1 MMLTTYRKLS
11 VSLFALFMAGCA
23 IDPERLTTAELA
35 SSASDNLNRVTANQE
50 PISGSIDL
58 YEAMARA
65 LKYNLDHKVEVFETV
80 VRTAELSAAHYDML
94 PGLAVSAGY
103 GARDN
108 YNASSS
114 FNLVTRTPNFGA
126 STSQERQSVVA
137 EAALSWNVLDFGLSY
152 VRAQQSAD
160 KVLIAAETR
169 RKVANRIIED
179 VRTAYWRALT
189 ADRLIR
195 KLNALEARTRTALAS
210 TDKISTEGQAS
221 PITALTYQRELLEV
235 RRTIQELQ
243 RDLIVAKQQL
253 GALMNLQPG
262 ENFQLVAPHRGSML
276 RAPGKVRSMIWT
288 ALQNR
293 PELRELEYQKRINL
307 KEADA
312 ALLSMLPGI
321 QLYAGPNFDS
331 NDFLLNN
338 NWIGWGA
345 KASGNL
351 LKILKYPAQK
361 AVIEKQDELLDQRG
375 LAITMAI
382 MTQVHVSN
390 IRFRHLQK
398 ELSSATQYFDVQRR
412 LLTQMKAQTAAER
425 ISEQTLIREEMN
437 TLLAELRRDL
447 AYSGLQNAYANLY
460 ASMGMDGYVSEID
473 FQAPVKEL
481 SRSLAKL
488 WQERGNG
495 QVTLSA
501 PES

>member
-1 MMLTTYRKLS
+1 MPLRRSNYIYILPLTLM
-11 VSLFALFMAGCA
+11 FAGCS
-23 IDPERLTTAELA
+23 IDPERITTAEL
-35 SSASDNLNRVTANQE
+35 SSLAADNLRRVTADQE
-50 PISGSIDL
+50 PVSGAISL
-58 YEAMARA
+58 HEAMARA
-65 LKYNLDHKVEVFETV
+65 LKYNLDHKVEVYETV
-80 VRTAELSAAHYDML
+80 VKTAELNAAHYDML

-103 GARDN
+103 GSRDN
-108 YNASSS
+108 YDASSS

-137 EAALSWNVLDFGLSY
+137 EAALSWNILDFGLSY

-179 VRTAYWRALT
+179 VRTAYWRALA

-195 KLNALEARTRTALAS
+195 KLNALEGRTRTALAN

-221 PITALTYQRELLEV
+221 PVTALTYQRELLEV
-235 RRTIQELQ
+235 RRTVQELQ
-243 RDLIVAKQQL
+243 RDLTVAKQQL
-253 GALMNLQPG
+253 AALMNLPPG
-262 ENFQLVAPHRGSML
+262 ESFRLVAPHRGTAL
-276 RAPGKVRSMIWT
+276 RAPGNVRAMTWT
-288 ALQNR
+288 AMQNR

-307 KEADA
+307 READA
-312 ALLSMLPGI
+312 ALLAMLPGI

-338 NWIGWGA
+338 NWMGWGA
-345 KASGNL
+345 KATGNL

-361 AVIEKQDELLDQRG
+361 AVIDKQGELLDQRG

-398 ELSSATQYFDVQRR
+398 ELGSATQYYDVQRR
-412 LLTQMKAQTAAER
+412 LLEQMKTQTAAER

-437 TLLAELRRDL
+437 TLLAELRRDIT
-447 AYSGLQNAYANLY
+447 YSSLQNAYANLY
-460 ASMGMDGYVSEID
+460 ASMGMDGYVDEID
-473 FQAPVKEL
+473 FQAPIKEL
-481 SRSLAKL
+481 SHSLAKL
-488 WQERGNG
+488 WQERGSG
-495 QVTLSA
+495 RATLSV

>member
-1 MMLTTYRKLS
+1 MISMTYRKLS
-11 VSLFALFMAGCA
+11 ISLSALLVAGCT
-23 IDPERLTTAELA
+23 INPEKLTTAELA
-35 SSASDNLNRVTANQE
+35 SMASNNLSQVTIDQE
-50 PISGSIDL
+50 PVQGSIDL

-80 VRTAELSAAHYDML
+80 VRTAELSAAQYDML

-108 YNASSS
+108 YSASSS

-126 STSQERQSVVA
+126 STSQERESVVA

-179 VRTAYWRALT
+179 VRTAYWRALA

-195 KLNALEARTRTALAS
+195 KLNALEGRTRKALAS

-221 PITALTYQRELLEV
+221 PITSLTYQRELLEV

-243 RDLIVAKQQL
+243 RDLTIAKQQL

-262 ENFQLVAPHRGSML
+262 ENFQLVAPHRGGVL
-276 RAPGKVRSMIWT
+276 RTPGKVRSMIWT

-338 NWIGWGA
+338 NWMGWGA
-345 KASGNL
+345 KATGNL

-361 AVIEKQDELLDQRG
+361 AVIDKQEELLEQRG

-390 IRFRHLQK
+390 IRFQHLRK
-398 ELSSATQYFDVQRR
+398 ELASATQYFDVQSR
-412 LLTQMKAQTAAER
+412 LLGQMKAQTAAER

-460 ASMGMDGYVSEID
+460 ASMGMDGYVSDID
-473 FQAPVKEL
+473 FQIPVKEL
-481 SRSLAKL
+481 SQSLANL
-488 WQERGNG
+488 WQERGSGRAALN
-495 QVTLSA
+495 A
-501 PES
+501 PEI